1 MRLTVW
7 KGPLITQRPI
17 PRSSVVC
24 TSPNMLSNDL
34 HVQPTHC
41 SHPPGHP
48 PLNILFAVLSKFL
61 YYTNRNFPCFCMGT
75 PWTPISSS
83 CIIWTI
89 CPQWLL
95 GKLHTGLTSARIHSL
110 QPQASV
116 QCGACCQSRR
126 FMLSCV
132 QLITVPEE
140 QAPFAVPLWSRS
152 CSIRDV
158 EHFHTEH
165 LLPSGGCST
174 QLWIIST
181 WLSSRRMAHLF
192 LKMRCM
198 IAGTS
203 CTCVIY
209 VICSCEM
216 ISSATS
222 LCFLWSQA
230 FLRVFEA

>member
-1 MRLTVW
+1 
-7 KGPLITQRPI
+7 
-17 PRSSVVC
+17 
-24 TSPNMLSNDL
+24 MLSNDL

-48 PLNILFAVLSKFL
+48 PLNILFAVLSNFL
-61 YYTNRNFPCFCMGT
+61 YYTNRNFPCFCIGT
-75 PWTPISSS
+75 PWTPIFSS

-89 CPQWLL
+89 CPPVIAGETPHWPYFSWD
-95 GKLHTGLTSARIHSL
+95 TSL
-110 QPQASV
+110 QPRASV
-116 QCGACCQSRR
+116 QCGACCQSTR

-132 QLITVPEE
+132 QLAPEE
-140 QAPFAVPLWSRS
+140 LAPFAVTLWSRS

-158 EHFHTEH
+158 EHFHPEH

-192 LKMRCM
+192 LKTQCM
-198 IAGTS
+198 IARTP
-203 CTCVIY
+203 CTCVTY
-209 VICSCEM
+209 VICSREM